1 MDLINSAAKIEY
13 DKRTATIRKSRQQ
26 IKKNLD
32 SFNIF
37 RQHRIHVKIKKD
49 DVEFELSFVER
60 ELEYAR
66 YNSPNDCPG
75 IEATLQKLNAD
86 LEHLNNQY
94 YSAAKFG
101 KLLLEENAKLYKKIK
116 KLKRKQIRV
125 KKKASTVGPH
135 DSM

>member
-13 DKRTATIRKSRQQ
+13 DRKTTTIKKLREQ

-37 RQHRIHVKIKKD
+37 REHRIDVDMKKI
-49 DVEFELSFVER
+49 DVEFELSIVAR
-60 ELEYAR
+60 ELEEAR
-66 YNSPNDCPG
+66 IISPNNCSD
-75 IEATLQKLNAD
+75 IEATYRRLNAKLD
-86 LEHLNNQY
+86 YYKNQY

-116 KLKRKQIRV
+116 KLKRKQIKV
-125 KKKASTVGPH
+125 KIVAHTAGPYV
-135 DSM
+135 SI